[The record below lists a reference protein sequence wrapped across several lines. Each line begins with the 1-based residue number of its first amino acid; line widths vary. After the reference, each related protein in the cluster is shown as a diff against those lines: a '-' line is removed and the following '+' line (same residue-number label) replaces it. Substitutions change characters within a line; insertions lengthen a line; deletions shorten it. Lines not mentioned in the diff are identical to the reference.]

1 MECYNHAQ
9 VSLSVSA
16 IGPGTLLYN
25 WKKDGVDIIDH
36 DYKGVHE
43 STLTIWS
50 FSHKHIA
57 KYTCEIT
64 YNHKM
69 IESSGAELHLSK
81 YYNFYVSTK

>member
-1 MECYNHAQ
+1 MECYKHAQ

-16 IGPGTLLYN
+16 IGPGTLLYKWRKN
-25 WKKDGVDIIDH
+25 GVDISDH
-36 DYKGVHE
+36 DYEGVDE
-43 STLTIWS
+43 PTLIIRS

-57 KYTCEIT
+57 KYTCEIM
-64 YNHKM
+64 YNHKK